1 MQLPAPAVSI
11 SLLGYWLGIAAV
23 AACAAAAV
31 LEVGRKQFDA
41 FGVVVVAFAAA
52 LGGGTTRDLLL
63 GRTVFW
69 VADPTYLIA
78 AALAGIAAFALAR
91 RMRLPLDLFLIPDAI
106 GLALFTIVGTK
117 VALNAGTHWTVAALM
132 GVITGVVGGILRDVL
147 ANEEPVVFRGELYAT
162 AAGAGALSL
171 VALLALDFNAP
182 WAAFWSGTLIFLLRL
197 AAIRWRLA
205 LPKFESLR

>member
-1 MQLPAPAVSI
+1 MHLPDPNVDI
-11 SLLGYWLGIAAV
+11 SLLGYWTGIAAV

-31 LEVGRKQFDA
+31 LEVGRKRFDA

-52 LGGGTTRDLLL
+52 LGGGTTRDVLL

-78 AALAGIAAFALAR
+78 AALAGLAAFGLAR
-91 RMRLPLDLFLIPDAI
+91 RMRLPLNLFLVPDAL
-106 GLALFTIVGTK
+106 GLALFTITGTK
-117 VALNAGTHWTVAALM
+117 LALAVGTHWTVAALM

-162 AAGAGALSL
+162 AAGIGAIAL
-171 VALLALDFNAP
+171 VALLSLECDP
-182 WAAFWSGTLIFLLRL
+182 RWSAFWAGSLIFALRL
-197 AAIRWRLA
+197 AAIRWHLS
-205 LPKFESLR
+205 LPRYESRR

>member
-1 MQLPAPAVSI
+1 MQIPTPPVNI
-11 SLLGYWLGIAAV
+11 PLLGYWLGIAAV

-31 LEVGRKQFDA
+31 LEVGRKRFDA

-63 GRTVFW
+63 GRQVFW
-69 VADPTYLIA
+69 IADPTYLIA
-78 AALAGIAAFALAR
+78 AALAGIAAFGLAR

-117 VALNAGTHWTVAALM
+117 VALNEGTHWTVAGLM

-147 ANEEPVVFRGELYAT
+147 ANEEPVVFHGELYAT
-162 AAGAGALSL
+162 AAGAGALTL
-171 VALLALDFNAP
+171 LGLLALDIDP
-182 WAAFWSGTLIFLLRL
+182 RWAAFWAGSLIFAVRL
-197 AAIRWRLA
+197 AAIRWHLRL
-205 LPKFESLR
+205 PEFQSLR